1 MDNKWQPSNL
11 YTLIANV
18 NTKKEEDEDDYNMD
32 EHVSDNQQWGEQY
45 ENANFFSIRLIFGL
59 DASCNFI
66 NELKL

>member
-18 NTKKEEDEDDYNMD
+18 NTKEGEDEDDYNID
-32 EHVSDNQQWGEQY
+32 EYVSDNQQWGEQY
-45 ENANFFSIRLIFGL
+45 ENANFFNIRLIFGL

-66 NELKL
+66 DELNL